1 MTEPA
6 AVVVENPKESV
17 GRRKAPQ
24 LSIVPTT
31 ALAWLAEA
39 LRNGAIEKNYGVRNW
54 RESEVCLTTYLDAAG
69 RHLMALQEG
78 EDVAEDS
85 LVLHA
90 AHLMATCAIIIDAD
104 ACGTLVDDRVLGRP
118 DALAMVQAEILERRA
133 RVDGRKAA

>member
-1 MTEPA
+1 MRA
-6 AVVVENPKESV
+6 VENPKQAV

-24 LSIVPTT
+24 MSVVPST

-39 LRNGAIEKNYGVRNW
+39 LRNGGVEKNYGIKNW
-54 RESEVCLTTYLDAAG
+54 RESEVHLTDYLDAAS

-78 EDVAEDS
+78 EDVADDS

-104 ACGTLVDDRVLGRP
+104 ACGTLRDDRVLGRP
-118 DALAMVQAEILERRA
+118 DVFAKVQAEILARRA
-133 RVDGRKAA
+133 AFDEREAA